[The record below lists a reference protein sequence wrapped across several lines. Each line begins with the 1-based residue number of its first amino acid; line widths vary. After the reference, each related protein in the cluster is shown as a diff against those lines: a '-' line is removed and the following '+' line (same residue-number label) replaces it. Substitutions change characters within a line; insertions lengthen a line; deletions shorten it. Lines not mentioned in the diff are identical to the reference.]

1 MKSTARDI
9 FKQRV
14 FIAAGIGALL
24 LCLTLV
30 AIETL
35 ASKAVI
41 EVRPLNMGSDATT
54 GYMILVA
61 AIASIWAFS
70 IHVRCPDALIRKN
83 LKVIATLI
91 VAWLCLVMVKYL
103 TSDAGAASLLWY
115 AYYIPMTAIAY
126 LCLSC
131 SLHAATLDGF
141 RAVIVAK
148 RALAC
153 LGAIATILVL
163 TNNIHHAVFEFSLE
177 NQNWES
183 DYRYN
188 WGYWLI
194 LGLYVSEYLAFF
206 ITLISASRAQL
217 RKAFIPLAFIAATV
231 GAYCLLYIIKH
242 SLSIGTNFTLAYCV
256 AIMIALE
263 LALDFGLLPS
273 YTWHDEAFA
282 MLPFD
287 LKILDKNGSIAYRS
301 NMAAPLNEE
310 VAAIANK
317 SIKGSQRETTAF
329 RVDSHPHT
337 IFKAY
342 AVSGGVALLSE
353 DASEIDRQRAIL
365 EARQRHLQRTNEML
379 KRKAQVTKEAHRL
392 ADEQKL
398 FDEIEAALQEKTQ
411 RIKTL
416 IERMPENDEP
426 LSLSQKRKTLEE
438 VKLLVAY
445 CKRKGALVL
454 AEKDDPDFNRD
465 RLQLVFNETASDL
478 RSIGI
483 ECAALVEI
491 SNPLPACVVSVLYD
505 CLYDFAITAAHDE
518 ASILMFFIHESAH
531 AIELRCTLQSES
543 QKSAEFDHAIEKL
556 KLSLGKRDVTH
567 SIKRSSEQ
575 ITLIV
580 KMNASEASVTS

>member
-1 MKSTARDI
+1 MEASHTE
-9 FKQRV
+9 
-14 FIAAGIGALL
+14 
-24 LCLTLV
+24 
-30 AIETL
+30 AIW
-35 ASKAVI
+35 
-41 EVRPLNMGSDATT
+41 RP
-54 GYMILVA
+54 
-61 AIASIWAFS
+61 
-70 IHVRCPDALIRKN
+70 
-83 LKVIATLI
+83 
-91 VAWLCLVMVKYL
+91 
-103 TSDAGAASLLWY
+103 
-115 AYYIPMTAIAY
+115 
-126 LCLSC
+126 
-131 SLHAATLDGF
+131 
-141 RAVIVAK
+141 
-148 RALAC
+148 
-153 LGAIATILVL
+153 
-163 TNNIHHAVFEFSLE
+163 
-177 NQNWES
+177 
-183 DYRYN
+183 
-188 WGYWLI
+188 
-194 LGLYVSEYLAFF
+194 
-206 ITLISASRAQL
+206 
-217 RKAFIPLAFIAATV
+217 
-231 GAYCLLYIIKH
+231 
-242 SLSIGTNFTLAYCV
+242 
-256 AIMIALE
+256 
-263 LALDFGLLPS
+263 
-273 YTWHDEAFA
+273 
-282 MLPFD
+282 
-287 LKILDKNGSIAYRS
+287 
-301 NMAAPLNEE
+301 PLNEE

-518 ASILMFFIHESAH
+518 GSILMFFIHESAH